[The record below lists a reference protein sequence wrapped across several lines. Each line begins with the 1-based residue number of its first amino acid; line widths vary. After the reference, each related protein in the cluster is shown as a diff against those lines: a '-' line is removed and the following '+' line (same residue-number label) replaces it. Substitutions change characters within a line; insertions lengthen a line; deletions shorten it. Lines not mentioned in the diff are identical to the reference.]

1 MKRRHFIRVAGV
13 GATGGLVTYAPPSLA
28 APGLAW
34 QRDGAGSLARLGVLT
49 PTFDPVPESEAWAM
63 APRGVSI
70 HGSRVLTTRGDARS
84 FAEPPH
90 VDTAVELLA
99 ALNPRAII
107 YAWTSSSYFLGPEGD
122 EALRLRL
129 EARAPGVP
137 IVLAAVAA
145 SEALRA
151 LNVHRIA
158 LVHPPWF
165 AEETNDRG
173 RDYFKRRGFEVVS
186 CARITPL
193 RTFVEVPPAEV
204 YDWVRANV
212 VRQADAVLI
221 AGNGLRAVGVI
232 EALET
237 ALGKPVL
244 TANQVTFWQALRSA
258 GVTARIGQYGRLF
271 KRNAAQR

>member
-1 MKRRHFIRVAGV
+1 MRRRQFIRVAGV
-13 GATGGLVTYAPPSLA
+13 GATGGLVGYAPPSPA
-28 APGLAW
+28 APGVAW
-34 QRDGAGSLARLGVLT
+34 QRDGEGSVARLGVLT
-49 PTFDPVPESEAWAM
+49 PAFDPVPESEASAM

-70 HGSRVLTTRGDARS
+70 HGSRVLTTRGDPRS
-84 FAEPPH
+84 FAASPS

-99 ALNPRAII
+99 ALNPRAIL
-107 YAWTSSSYFLGPEGD
+107 YAWTSSSYFLGAEGD

-151 LNVHRIA
+151 LNVHRVA
-158 LVHPPWF
+158 VVHPPWF
-165 AEETNDRG
+165 SEETNDRG
-173 RDYFKRRGFEVVS
+173 GDYFTKRGLEVVS

-193 RTFVEVPPAEV
+193 RTFAEVSPAEV
-204 YDWVRANV
+204 YEWVKASV
-212 VRQADAVLI
+212 GRQADGVLI

-232 EALET
+232 EALEA

-244 TANQVTFWQALRSA
+244 TANQVMFWQALRVA
-258 GVTARIGQYGRLF
+258 GVTVRIGQYGRLF
-271 KRNAAQR
+271 KRDAAQR